1 MKCQKVEVKHSL
13 SRSSDL
19 VSTNEVG
26 ECEGEC
32 LALGRGGIFK
42 DSLHLQRDVLRHII
56 CDANDMRLLSTW
68 SLWDART
75 N

>member
-19 VSTNEVG
+19 VSTNEAG

-32 LALGRGGIFK
+32 LGRRIFK
-42 DSLHLQRDVLRHII
+42 DSLHLADSCEMFCVISWMLMI
-56 CDANDMRLLSTW
+56 CVC
-68 SLWDART
+68 
-75 N
+75 